1 MQLASIRQRIGNTEQ
16 IESIIVAMRAIA
28 ATHLQDARRH
38 VEAIRRHRASVTE
51 AMGEALAL
59 LEETQRPDP
68 AGDGAD
74 GWLLIVVGAG
84 QGFCGLYNETVV
96 QAALACAG
104 EDDAEPD
111 YIVMGQRCLTEFQA
125 RGRSPVLG
133 FDQAVRAADVPH
145 LASRVADGLYE
156 RLAAGNVRRVA
167 VLHAEPEAGA
177 PVMKQLIP
185 FDYDRIERPAGRN
198 RPLIQMPP
206 LALLAELVTEY
217 VFSELCEALMLGFA
231 AENDARMQAML
242 RARSNVSHVI
252 DDLKRGYHQARQ
264 EQMTAEILELSESF

>member
-1 MQLASIRQRIGNTEQ
+1 MTEQ
-16 IESIIVAMRAIA
+16 FDPRSDVPTVLFLCIHNAGRSQMALGWFRHLAGERAIA
-28 ATHLQDARRH
+28 WSGGSEPASE
-38 VEAIRRHRASVTE
+38 VNPVAIA
-51 AMGEALAL
+51 AMAE
-59 LEETQRPDP
+59 
-68 AGDGAD
+68 
-74 GWLLIVVGAG
+74 VGIDI
-84 QGFCGLYNETVV
+84 T
-96 QAALACAG
+96 
-104 EDDAEPD
+104 D
-111 YIVMGQRCLTEFQA
+111 EF
-125 RGRSPVLG
+125 PKPWT
-133 FDQAVRAADVPH
+133 DEAVRAADVPH